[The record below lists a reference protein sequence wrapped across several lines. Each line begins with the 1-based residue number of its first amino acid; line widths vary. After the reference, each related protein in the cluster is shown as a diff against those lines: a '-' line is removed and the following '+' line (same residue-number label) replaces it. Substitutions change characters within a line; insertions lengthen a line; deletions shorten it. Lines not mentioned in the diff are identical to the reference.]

1 MARAGLNEA
10 VGWVKRARW
19 AGPGR
24 DARRG
29 WRANRAEGLSWGHKG
44 KEVVQ
49 LSSDLPERTVTLE
62 VAGR

>member
-1 MARAGLNEA
+1 MARAPCSRS
-10 VGWVKRARW
+10 RASRIHMGF
-19 AGPGR
+19 AQTGP
-24 DARRG
+24 
-29 WRANRAEGLSWGHKG
+29 EGLSSRAQG

>member
-1 MARAGLNEA
+1 MPPQEPGQATDPRLAQPGIRRLPREVRAIG
-10 VGWVKRARW
+10 
-19 AGPGR
+19 AGR
-24 DARRG
+24 VYHR
-29 WRANRAEGLSWGHKG
+29 GHKG

>member
-1 MARAGLNEA
+1 MQPRRVLTRPTPLNPGIQRLPRKVRAIG
-10 VGWVKRARW
+10 
-19 AGPGR
+19 AGR
-24 DARRG
+24 VYHR
-29 WRANRAEGLSWGHKG
+29 GHKG